1 MPEDVIP
8 EDVRSFV
15 LENIDTVAQL
25 EGLLLFRANRGA
37 AMKPEEIAARLYISD
52 EETEYF
58 MNELAARG
66 LLAKNSSGLL
76 EYWPKSPHLEEM
88 VNKLA
93 EVHAKY
99 LVPLTQ
105 LIHSKP
111 KTRFQKF
118 ADAFRIRKDKP

>member
-1 MPEDVIP
+1 
-8 EDVRSFV
+8 
-15 LENIDTVAQL
+15 NIDTIAQL
-25 EGLLLFRANRGA
+25 EGLLLFRANRGT

-58 MNELAARG
+58 MSELAARG
-66 LLAKNSSGLL
+66 LLARNSSGRL
-76 EYWPKSPHLEEM
+76 EYWPRSPQLEEM

-99 LVPLTQ
+99 LVPLTK

-111 KTRFQKF
+111 KTRSQNF